1 MTIISHRG
9 NLEGPTDSENCP
21 LYIKNVLKRG
31 FHCEVDVWY
40 VDGDYWLGHDE
51 PMYSISSSFLKN
63 AKLWCHAKN
72 KEALEKMSKQDNIH
86 FFWHEQDDYTFTSK
100 GIIWCYPGKKII
112 KDSICVKPEIAINGK
127 LDNCRGVCSDFPLLF
142 G

>member
-86 FFWHEQDDYTFTSK
+86 YFWHEQDDYF
-100 GIIWCYPGKKII
+100 Y
-112 KDSICVKPEIAINGK
+112 
-127 LDNCRGVCSDFPLLF
+127 F
-142 G
+142 